1 MANNCTIQIVN
12 GTATE
17 LLATESHAH
26 HMSSGKWVFGNIGET
41 NYQTFAVEF
50 WDGHG
55 DDGDG
60 AWQDFGISPGGN
72 IVQLVA
78 ESDSK
83 SNHYLKFKGLAAPNP
98 NLVLV
103 INPTGAILE
112 TLEANDLSW
121 FSLPTSNQ
129 AVFGLGVV
137 DLSILFTGPEL
148 QEYVDS
154 INAGNLSYDQDSTL
168 QETLKGLFESVLST
182 DAG

>member
-72 IVQLVA
+72 IVQSFCEPEVG
-78 ESDSK
+78 D
-83 SNHYLKFKGLAAPNP
+83 
-98 NLVLV
+98 LV

-121 FSLPTSNQ
+121 FSLPTAMQAETLIGELTSNQ